1 MGRWGESM
9 RFGGTVDVEGR
20 YIASD
25 TAEGAFAM
33 SRGSGRIRGFLLYV
47 PDLYEGRI
55 TGLLWRDTFSIFC
68 CSHPDQFAED
78 GF

>member
-1 MGRWGESM
+1 M

-33 SRGSGRIRGFLLYV
+33 SRGSGRVRGLLLYV
-47 PDLYEGRI
+47 PDLYEGRMHVSAMEGYLFYI
-55 TGLLWRDTFSIFC
+55 LLFT
-68 CSHPDQFAED
+68 P
-78 GF
+78 